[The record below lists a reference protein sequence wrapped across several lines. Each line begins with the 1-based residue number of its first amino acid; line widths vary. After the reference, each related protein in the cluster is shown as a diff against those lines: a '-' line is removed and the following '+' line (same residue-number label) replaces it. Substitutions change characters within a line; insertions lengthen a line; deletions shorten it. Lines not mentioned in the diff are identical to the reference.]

1 MRSLRLRARK
11 SLLALAGFFALGT
24 LVGLGLGQEEKWWP
38 SRYGPDDE
46 QGALNEIT
54 PAKVKE
60 AAALVREGKTYHLSM
75 VLREGVPAFAPR
87 TFSMHMPY
95 HSVVGYLGANKLQWS
110 EEVVFGWL
118 GSFTQ
123 LDCLGHIG
131 LDDRWY
137 NGRHWRDIFTPGGL
151 KMNSCEKLRPIVT
164 RGVLLDIAGLK
175 GVDVLQPDNYVIT
188 VADIEAA
195 IRRQGN
201 IRIGPGDVV
210 ILHTGW
216 MKILDKDP
224 KRWISN
230 EPGIYMDAARW
241 FAQRRI
247 AVLGADTWGI
257 DAVPGPDG
265 TAFAPHQELIT
276 KNGIM
281 LFENAVTEELVRD
294 KVYEFMIVLGIV
306 RVKGSGQTWATAIA
320 IR

>member
-1 MRSLRLRARK
+1 MKTLSLRSK
-11 SLLALAGFFALGT
+11 KVLLALVASIGVGA
-24 LVGLGLGQEEKWWP
+24 LVGLSLGQEEKWWP
-38 SRYGPDDE
+38 SRYGAADE

-60 AAALVREGKTYHLSM
+60 AAALIKEGKTYHLSM

-95 HSVVGYLGANKLQWS
+95 HSVVAYLGANKLQWS

-137 NGRHWRDIFTPGGL
+137 NGRAWRDIFTPTGM
-151 KMNSCEKLRPIVT
+151 KMNSCEKLKPIVT

-175 GVDVLQPDNYVIT
+175 GVDFLQPDNYVIT

-195 IRRQGN
+195 IKRQGN
-201 IRIGPGDVV
+201 VRIGPGDVV
-210 ILHTGW
+210 IFHTGW
-216 MKILDKDP
+216 MKVLDKDP
-224 KRWISN
+224 KRWISS
-230 EPGIYMDAARW
+230 EPGIYMDAAKW
-241 FAQRRI
+241 LAQRRV
-247 AVLGADTWGI
+247 AVVGADTWGI

-276 KNGIM
+276 KNGIL
-281 LFENAVTEELVRD
+281 LFENAVTEELARD
-294 KVYEFMIVLGIV
+294 KVYEFMVVLSIL
-306 RVKGSGQTWATAIA
+306 RVKGSGQTWATAVA